1 MSTMFENLD
10 IWRPDDEFII
20 SIKDREVTDGER
32 WVVVSITE
40 DEAKQFY
47 EYLKNFFGQRLII
60 RDSVAATGSLIFVYF
75 AIYTRPIMRKLG
87 GVLSWLVMLKVVKD
101 GTKV

>member
-47 EYLKNFFGQRLII
+47 EYLKNFFE
-60 RDSVAATGSLIFVYF
+60 
-75 AIYTRPIMRKLG
+75 
-87 GVLSWLVMLKVVKD
+87 
-101 GTKV
+101 